1 MVDLLSGICVS
12 AVVVFQWVRDAHAV
26 SLRKL
31 SRTIVSRPVLF
42 AVVPFSEASTVCT
55 TLPFESGPLFNREE
69 SN

>member
-1 MVDLLSGICVS
+1 VSVLLSYFNGLEMH
-12 AVVVFQWVRDAHAV
+12 HAV
-26 SLRKL
+26 SLRML

-55 TLPFESGPLFNREE
+55 ALPFESGPLFNREE